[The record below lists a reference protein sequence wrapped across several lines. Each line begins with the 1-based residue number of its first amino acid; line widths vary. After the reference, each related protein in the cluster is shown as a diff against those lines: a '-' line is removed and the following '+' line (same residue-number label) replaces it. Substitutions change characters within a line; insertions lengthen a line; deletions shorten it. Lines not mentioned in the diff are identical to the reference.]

1 MVESWD
7 VEPTLV
13 LRYDNSVET
22 QVRHFASSDSND
34 MVTNKIKHEM
44 GYLRFNQKDSVMVNV
59 KKIQGRVFIVLD
71 RERLCLAC
79 LLAIFLVDSQR
90 YLFLIPYGTIHD
102 DICDSEKVFQFSLYW
117 LCFM

>member
-22 QVRHFASSDSND
+22 QVHHFASSDSND
-34 MVTNKIKHEM
+34 MVTKKIKHEM
-44 GYLRFNQKDSVMVNV
+44 GYLRFNQKDSGTVTV
-59 KKIQGRVFIVLD
+59 KKLQDRVFIVLD

-79 LLAIFLVDSQR
+79 CWYIFWSTVKGIS
-90 YLFLIPYGTIHD
+90 Y
-102 DICDSEKVFQFSLYW
+102 
-117 LCFM
+117 

>member
-59 KKIQGRVFIVLD
+59 KKIQSRLFIVLD

-79 LLAIFLVDSQR
+79 LLVNFLVDSQR
-90 YLFLIPYGTIHD
+90 YLF
-102 DICDSEKVFQFSLYW
+102 
-117 LCFM
+117 